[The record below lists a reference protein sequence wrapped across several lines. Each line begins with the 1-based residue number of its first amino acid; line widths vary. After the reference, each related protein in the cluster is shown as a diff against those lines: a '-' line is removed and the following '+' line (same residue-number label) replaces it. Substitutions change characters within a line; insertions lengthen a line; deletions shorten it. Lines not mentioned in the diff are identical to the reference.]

1 MNVAQRTWAFCMAA
15 VLLVAIAVRGATV
28 GLRHDAAI
36 DMDGSE
42 YVRVAQNILDGH
54 GAIGMRGFPMVIF
67 PPLYSWTI
75 ALLVRAGFAPENA
88 ALTIAF
94 LGGCAFVLAVAAL
107 VARIYDRRTALAA
120 ALVAAVLPICVD
132 TSTTALTEAP
142 FGAFATV
149 GLWSLVQMIRSWSWR
164 AAAVCGAAFGAAYL
178 LRPEGALFALAALAI
193 ATTFALVARRRLIPV
208 AVLGAS
214 ALLLALPSI
223 VATELLVGHVVL
235 EGKSAINF
243 RLADGMRSGASYLA
257 IADAVDAS
265 GRPVGPE
272 IDPRF
277 YAPDQAMPQFDLRHR
292 LMLAALAARAHL
304 RDVPALFTAGAYGSG
319 LLILLGVLGIFG
331 TALTRRGRHDEAILI
346 AYAAVAF
353 VALAGVWQMW
363 PRYGM
368 LLLPVVLVWTGG
380 GIAHLRRWSVNSRLP
395 DAGVLALGLLVAV
408 CVAGDVANARSADAG
423 IERTTGAWIAA
434 HPVPGP
440 VVDVSTGT
448 AFYAG
453 ATWSPLPYGD
463 ETASARYLRK
473 LAPSYV
479 VLDSSRAFQYPPL
492 QRWFEHGLPTP
503 LATRAF
509 AVADARG
516 RRLTVYRF
524 APQRAGAVTSSTPAP
539 DTRRSRPPAGTDKS

>member
-1 MNVAQRTWAFCMAA
+1 MAA
-15 VLLVAIAVRGATV
+15 IVLVAIAVRAATL

-75 ALLVRAGFAPENA
+75 ALLVRVGFAPENA

-94 LGGCAFVLAVAAL
+94 LGGLAFVLAVAAL
-107 VARIYDRRTALAA
+107 VARVYDRRTALAA
-120 ALVAAVLPICVD
+120 ALVAAVLPICVE

-142 FGAFATV
+142 FAAFATV
-149 GLWSLVQMIRSWSWR
+149 GLWSLVQVIRSWSWR
-164 AAAVCGAAFGAAYL
+164 AAAACGAAFGAAYL
-178 LRPEGALFALAALAI
+178 LRPEGALFALAAFAI
-193 ATTFALVARRRLIPV
+193 ATTFALVARRGIVPI
-208 AVLGAS
+208 AALGAS
-214 ALLLALPSI
+214 ALLLALPSF

-243 RLADGMRSGASYLA
+243 RLADGMRNGASYLA

-265 GRPVGPE
+265 GRPIGPE

-277 YAPDQAMPQFDLRHR
+277 YAPDQRAPQFDLPHR
-292 LMLAALAARAHL
+292 LMLAALAERAHL
-304 RDVPALFTAGAYGSG
+304 RDVPALFVGSAYGSG
-319 LLILLGVLGIFG
+319 LLILLGVLGLFG
-331 TALTRRGRHDEAILI
+331 TALTRRRMHDEAILL
-346 AYAAVAF
+346 AYVAVGF
-353 VALAGVWQMW
+353 VALASVWQMW

-368 LLLPVVLVWTGG
+368 LLLPVVLVWSAG
-380 GIAHLRRWSVNSRLP
+380 GIAHLRRWSVGSRLP
-395 DAGVLALGLLVAV
+395 DAGVAALGLLVAV
-408 CVAGDVANARSADAG
+408 CVARDVSSARSAEAG

-434 HPVPGP
+434 HPAPGP

-463 ETASARYLRK
+463 ESASARYLRA

-492 QRWFEHGLPTP
+492 QRWFEHGLPPP

-509 AVADARG
+509 VAADDRG

-524 APQRAGAVTSSTPAP
+524 APRPAGSVTSSTAAP
-539 DTRRSRPPAGTDKS
+539 DTRRHRQRADTDRSSRAASPGSG

>member
-1 MNVAQRTWAFCMAA
+1 MAA
-15 VLLVAIAVRGATV
+15 ILLVAITVRAATL

-42 YVRVAQNILDGH
+42 YVRVAQNILGGH

-75 ALLVRAGFAPENA
+75 ALLVRVGFAPETA

-94 LGGCAFVLAVAAL
+94 VGGCAFVLAVAAL
-107 VARIYDRRTALAA
+107 VARVYDRRTALAA

-142 FGAFATV
+142 FAAFATV
-149 GLWSLVQMIRSWSWR
+149 GLWSLVEVTRSWSWR

-193 ATTFALVARRRLIPV
+193 ATTFALVARRRLLPV

-243 RLADGMRSGASYLA
+243 RLADGLRSGASYLA

-277 YAPDQAMPQFDLRHR
+277 YAPDQHVPQFDVRHR
-292 LMLAALAARAHL
+292 VMLAALAAREHV
-304 RDVPALFTAGAYGSG
+304 RDIPALFVDGAYGFG
-319 LLILLGVLGIFG
+319 LLIVLAILGLFG
-331 TALTRRGRHDEAILI
+331 TALTRRRMHDEAILVT
-346 AYAAVAF
+346 YAAVGF
-353 VALAGVWQMW
+353 VALASVWQMW

-368 LLLPVVLVWTGG
+368 LLLPVVLVWSAGG
-380 GIAHLRRWSVNSRLP
+380 LAHLRRWSLGSRLP
-395 DAGVLALGLLVAV
+395 DAGVVALGLLVAA
-408 CVAGDVANARSADAG
+408 CLAGDVTNARSAEAG
-423 IERTTGAWIAA
+423 IERTSGAWIAA
-434 HPVPGP
+434 HPAPGP
-440 VVDVSTGT
+440 VVDVSTCT

-463 ETASARYLRK
+463 ESASAQYLRR

-479 VLDSSRAFQYPPL
+479 VLDSSRALDYPPL
-492 QRWFEHGLPTP
+492 QRWFEHGLPAP

-509 AVADARG
+509 VVADGRG

-524 APQRAGAVTSSTPAP
+524 APRPAGTVTSSTPAR
-539 DTRRSRPPAGTDKS
+539 DTPRSRRRADTDRS